1 MILPLL
7 ESQDQFLVEISI
19 ELDQFWTNLELILV
33 EIEILTNENRRTANL
48 SVRQFDRICSI

>member
-48 SVRQFDRICSI
+48 SVAVW

>member
-7 ESQDQFLVEISI
+7 ESQDKFLVEISI

-33 EIEILTNENRRTANL
+33 ENEILTNENRRTANL